1 MAASTNA
8 VAHAKQMFTKHG
20 NSQNVHFVREC
31 IAGVTLG
38 LFGGLTWKQHRY
50 LLQIYHWNEKRK
62 IEEYYHTLAKMEK
75 DKLSGPQE
83 EIE

>member
-38 LFGGLTWKQHRY
+38 LFGGLTWKVSP
-50 LLQIYHWNEKRK
+50 
-62 IEEYYHTLAKMEK
+62 AACA
-75 DKLSGPQE
+75 
-83 EIE
+83 